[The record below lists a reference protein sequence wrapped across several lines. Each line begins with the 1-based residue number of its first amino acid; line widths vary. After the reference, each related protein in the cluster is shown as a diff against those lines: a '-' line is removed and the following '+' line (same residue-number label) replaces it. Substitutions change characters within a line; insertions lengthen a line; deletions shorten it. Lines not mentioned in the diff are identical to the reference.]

1 VALREAAAWSGGLW
15 AEVFTR
21 PAPSS
26 AADVDEDLYGGFIG
40 PADRRTLERLRKLP
54 PDALAAKLPAFED
67 ARLDELFFRYR
78 ARNFPDSL
86 GVEDQQR
93 WLQHC
98 HARLHEGAAGYMTV
112 AQFLDRIDQL
122 SETAEDERSQ
132 DLLGALVD
140 WAEQVAPETV

>member
-1 VALREAAAWSGGLW
+1 
-15 AEVFTR
+15 
-21 PAPSS
+21 
-26 AADVDEDLYGGFIG
+26 
-40 PADRRTLERLRKLP
+40 
-54 PDALAAKLPAFED
+54 LAAKLPAFED
-67 ARLDELFFRYR
+67 GRLDELFFRYR

-86 GVEDQQR
+86 SVEDQQR

-98 HARLHEGAAGYMTV
+98 HARLHEGVGGFTTV

-140 WAEQVAPETV
+140 WAEQIAPETV